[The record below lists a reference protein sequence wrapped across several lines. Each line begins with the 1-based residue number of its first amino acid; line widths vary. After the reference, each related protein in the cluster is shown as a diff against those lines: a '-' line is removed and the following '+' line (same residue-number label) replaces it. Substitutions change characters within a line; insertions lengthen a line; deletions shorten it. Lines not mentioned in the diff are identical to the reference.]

1 MTLFQIQLKILGL
14 KIFASQTEK
23 KHIVRQLQ
31 LFGMKTKEETHWP
44 SWALY
49 LWTNFEYIVK
59 NVVTSSTP
67 LKGIWKKLETNLKVK
82 LAKNWLSPFLWKI
95 FGVPRRNFEEKM
107 LRLLLLLWKIYGNPL
122 KKFEAKLVKNVSAS
136 SPPSPFPSRPHRWES
151 SCSPEASLL
160 SNICIFIILL
170 SQGACLTLPP
180 KSVGRYWWHYD
191 VLV

>member
-1 MTLFQIQLKILGL
+1 MTLFYV
-14 KIFASQTEK
+14 SETTENQTEK
-23 KHIVRQLQ
+23 KHIVRHLQ
-31 LFGMKTKEETHWP
+31 LFGMKTKQETHWP

-49 LWTNFEYIVK
+49 LWTNFQYIVK

-67 LKGIWKKLETNLKVK
+67 LKDIWKKLEANLI
-82 LAKNWLSPFLWKI
+82 AKFAKKIGFHRSFEKI

-160 SNICIFIILL
+160 SITFAY
-170 SQGACLTLPP
+170 S
-180 KSVGRYWWHYD
+180 
-191 VLV
+191 